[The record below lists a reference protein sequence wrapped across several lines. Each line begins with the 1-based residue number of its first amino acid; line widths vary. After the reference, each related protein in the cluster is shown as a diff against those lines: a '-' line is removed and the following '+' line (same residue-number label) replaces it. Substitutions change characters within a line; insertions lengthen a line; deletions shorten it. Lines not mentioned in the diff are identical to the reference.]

1 MYLSENLQK
10 KWEGV
15 LDHPDLPA
23 IKDPY
28 RKAVTAVVLENQAQE
43 MQKAGQ
49 VLNETAPANSAG
61 TGGFGGSAAA
71 GGPVA
76 GFDPIL
82 ISLVRR
88 SLPNLIAYDVCGVQP
103 MTGPTGLIFAMRSS
117 YSTSNVTAGA
127 VEAFYNEANT
137 GFGGT
142 LGTQTAL
149 AVGAS
154 TANTFVGNAAA
165 CTAMATATAESCT

>member
-49 VLNETAPANSAG
+49 VLN
-61 TGGFGGSAAA
+61 
-71 GGPVA
+71 
-76 GFDPIL
+76 
-82 ISLVRR
+82 
-88 SLPNLIAYDVCGVQP
+88 
-103 MTGPTGLIFAMRSS
+103 
-117 YSTSNVTAGA
+117 
-127 VEAFYNEANT
+127 
-137 GFGGT
+137 
-142 LGTQTAL
+142 
-149 AVGAS
+149 
-154 TANTFVGNAAA
+154 
-165 CTAMATATAESCT
+165 

>member
-15 LDHPDLPA
+15 LDHPDLAP

-28 RKAVTAVVLENQAQE
+28 RKAVTAVILENQAQE
-43 MQKAGQ
+43 MMKASGGY
-49 VLNETAPANSAG
+49 LNEAVPTNAASAG
-61 TGGFGGSAAA
+61 LGSSGATGFSNGATAS
-71 GGPVA
+71 GPVA

-103 MTGPTGLIFAMRSS
+103 MTGPTGLIFAMRST
-117 YSTSNVTAGA
+117 YATP
-127 VEAFYNEANT
+127 
-137 GFGGT
+137 
-142 LGTQTAL
+142 LGTEA
-149 AVGAS
+149 
-154 TANTFVGNAAA
+154 
-165 CTAMATATAESCT
+165 